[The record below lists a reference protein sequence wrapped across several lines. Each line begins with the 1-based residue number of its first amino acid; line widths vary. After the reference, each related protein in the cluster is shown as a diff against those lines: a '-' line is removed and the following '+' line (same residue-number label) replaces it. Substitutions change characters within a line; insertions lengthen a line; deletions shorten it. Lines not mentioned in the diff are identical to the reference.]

1 MYGNNSLSLAQLLNY
16 CNPSG
21 NYTYGLI
28 QYLRPLYC
36 APHNVFIGFMR
47 LPQKAVI
54 SFSGVGGVYF
64 SVRRKS
70 ASHVTEAKLAVH
82 TP

>member
-16 CNPSG
+16 SNHSG

-36 APHNVFIGFMR
+36 APHNVFIGFVR
-47 LPQKAVI
+47 LSQKVVI
-54 SFSGVGGVYF
+54 SFSSVEGVYF
-64 SVRRKS
+64 YVRRKS
-70 ASHVTEAKLAVH
+70 VSHITVTELSVH